1 MIASAYKYSSTERR
15 DPGFL
20 RRMWAMVI
28 KEFVQMRRD
37 RMTFATMI
45 FVPIMQLVL
54 FGYAINTDP
63 KQLPT
68 AVLTRDDGPLTRAVL
83 SAMKNTDY
91 FDFRVQVRDAAE
103 LDRLV
108 RSGEVQFAVEIP
120 ASFERDV
127 RRGDRPS
134 VLVIADATDPVA
146 TGTAVSSLQGLIDTA
161 LRRELRGP
169 DASVTKSRAPFDI
182 TIQNRYNPEAI
193 TQYNIVPG
201 LLGVV
206 LTMTMMMFTALAVT
220 REIERGTME
229 ALLSMPIKPVE
240 IMIGKIAPFVLV
252 GFVQMTIIIGA
263 AHVLFGVPIMGSVW
277 LLVALSTLFAAA
289 NLAVGYT
296 FSTIA
301 ENQLQAVQMTFF
313 FFLPN
318 ILLSGFMFP
327 FRGMPDWAQAIGEA
341 LPLTHFLRI
350 VRGITLKGTGFAD
363 MHLDGAGGLHGGR
376 DGARAVSLPPH
387 AGLAPNCEL
396 SFPRKRESSNHCNR
410 LFFTVGVTG
419 LPGQAGQ

>member
-1 MIASAYKYSSTERR
+1 MIASAYRYSRGERR

-20 RRMWAMVI
+20 RRMWAVVI

-45 FVPIMQLVL
+45 IVPIMQLVL

-83 SAMKNTDY
+83 AAMRNTDY
-91 FDFRVQVRDAAE
+91 FDFRVQVRDPEE

-127 RRGDRPS
+127 RRGDRPA

-146 TGTAVSSLQGLIDTA
+146 TGTAVSALQGLIDTA

-169 DASVTKSRAPFDI
+169 DAAVNATEAPFELRL
-182 TIQNRYNPEAI
+182 QNRYNPEGI

-206 LTMTMMMFTALAVT
+206 LTMTMMMFAALAVT

-229 ALLSMPIKPVE
+229 SLLAMPIKPVE

-252 GFVQMTIIIGA
+252 GFVQMTIILGA
-263 AHVLFGVPIMGSVW
+263 AHLLFGVPIMGSVS
-277 LLVALSTLFAAA
+277 LLVALATLFAAA

-350 VRGITLKGTGFAD
+350 VRGITLKGNGFAD
-363 MHLDGAGGLHGGR
+363 MQIDVLALVLFMLV
-376 DGARAVSLPPH
+376 AM
-387 AGLAPNCEL
+387 GLA
-396 SFPRKRESSNHCNR
+396 
-410 LFFTVGVTG
+410 LFRFRRT
-419 LPGQAGQ
+419 LD

>member
-1 MIASAYKYSSTERR
+1 MSTGYNGATEH

-20 RRMWAMVI
+20 RRMWAMVV
-28 KEFVQMRRD
+28 KELVQMRRD

-45 FVPIMQLVL
+45 FMPIIQLVL

-83 SAMKNTDY
+83 SAMRNTDY
-91 FDFRVQVRDAAE
+91 FDFRVQVRDPGE
-103 LDRLV
+103 LDRLI
-108 RSGEVQFAVEIP
+108 RSGGVQFAVEIP

-127 RRGDRPS
+127 RRGDRPA

-146 TGTAVSSLQGLIDTA
+146 TGTAVAGLRGLIDTA

-169 DASVTKSRAPFDI
+169 DAPVTKTTAPFEI
-182 TIQNRYNPEAI
+182 TLQNRYNPEGI

-201 LLGVV
+201 LLGVI

-229 ALLSMPIKPVE
+229 SLLAMPIKPVE

-252 GFVQMTIIIGA
+252 GFVTMTIILGA
-263 AHVLFGVPIMGSVW
+263 AHLLFGVPIMGSVW

-350 VRGITLKGTGFAD
+350 VRGITLKGNGFAD
-363 MHLDGAGGLHGGR
+363 MHIDVLALVLFMLI
-376 DGARAVSLPPH
+376 AM
-387 AGLAPNCEL
+387 GLA
-396 SFPRKRESSNHCNR
+396 
-410 LFFTVGVTG
+410 LFRFRRT
-419 LPGQAGQ
+419 LD

>member
-1 MIASAYKYSSTERR
+1 MI
-15 DPGFL
+15 
-20 RRMWAMVI
+20 V

-45 FVPIMQLVL
+45 FVPILQLVL

-91 FDFRVQVRDAAE
+91 FDFRVQVRDPEE
-103 LDRLV
+103 LDRLI

-127 RRGDRPS
+127 RRGDKPS

-161 LRRELRGP
+161 LKRELRGP
-169 DASVTKSRAPFDI
+169 DTQLTKANAPFEI
-182 TIQNRYNPEAI
+182 VLQNRYNPEAI

-229 ALLSMPIKPVE
+229 SLLAMPIKPVE
-240 IMIGKIAPFVLV
+240 IMLGKIAPFVLV
-252 GFVQMTIIIGA
+252 GFVQMTIILGA
-263 AHVLFGVPIMGSVW
+263 AHLLFGVPIMGSVW
-277 LLVALSTLFAAA
+277 LLVLLATLFAAA

-350 VRGITLKGTGFAD
+350 VRGITLKGIGFAD
-363 MHLDGAGGLHGGR
+363 MKIDVLALVIFMLV
-376 DGARAVSLPPH
+376 AM
-387 AGLAPNCEL
+387 GLA
-396 SFPRKRESSNHCNR
+396 
-410 LFFTVGVTG
+410 LFRFRRT
-419 LPGQAGQ
+419 LD

>member
-1 MIASAYKYSSTERR
+1 MSPSGYNGATEH

-20 RRMWAMVI
+20 RRMWAMVV

-37 RMTFATMI
+37 RLTFATMI
-45 FVPIMQLVL
+45 FVPILQLTL

-68 AVLTRDDGPLTRAVL
+68 AVLVRDDGPLTRAVL
-83 SAMKNTDY
+83 AAMKNTDY
-91 FDFRVQVRDAAE
+91 FDFRWQVRDPEE
-103 LDRLV
+103 LDKLI
-108 RSGEVQFAVEIP
+108 RSGDAQFGIEIP

-127 RRGDRPS
+127 RRGDRPA

-146 TGTAVSSLQGLIDTA
+146 TGTAISAVEGLIDTA

-169 DASVTKSRAPFDI
+169 DASVKATSPPFELRL
-182 TIQNRYNPEAI
+182 QRRYNPEGV

-229 ALLSMPIKPVE
+229 SLLAMPIKPVE

-263 AHVLFGVPIMGSVW
+263 AHFLFNVPILGSVW

-296 FSTIA
+296 FSTFA
-301 ENQLQAVQMTFF
+301 TNQLQAVQMTFF

-327 FRGMPDWAQAIGEA
+327 FRGMPEWAQAIGAA

-363 MHLDGAGGLHGGR
+363 MQMDVFALVLFM
-376 DGARAVSLPPH
+376 AV
-387 AGLAPNCEL
+387 AMGLA
-396 SFPRKRESSNHCNR
+396 
-410 LFFTVGVTG
+410 LFRFRRT
-419 LPGQAGQ
+419 LD

>member
-1 MIASAYKYSSTERR
+1 MIAAAYRFSSSERR

-20 RRMWAMVI
+20 RRMWAMIV

-45 FVPIMQLVL
+45 FVPVLQLVL

-68 AVLTRDDGPLTRAVL
+68 AVLTRDDGPLTRGVL
-83 SAMKNTDY
+83 AAMKNTDY
-91 FDFRVQVRDAAE
+91 FDFRVQVRDPEE
-103 LDRLV
+103 LDRLI

-127 RRGDRPS
+127 RRGDRPA

-169 DASVTKSRAPFDI
+169 DAQITKTTAPFEI
-182 TIQNRYNPEAI
+182 VLQNRYNPEAI

-229 ALLSMPIKPVE
+229 SLLAMPIKPVE
-240 IMIGKIAPFVLV
+240 IMLGKIAPFVLV
-252 GFVQMTIIIGA
+252 GFVQMTIILGA
-263 AHVLFGVPIMGSVW
+263 AHLLFGVPIMGSVW

-327 FRGMPDWAQAIGEA
+327 FRGMPDWAQVIGEA

-350 VRGITLKGTGFAD
+350 VRGIALKGIGFAD
-363 MHLDGAGGLHGGR
+363 MQIDVLALVIFMLV
-376 DGARAVSLPPH
+376 AM
-387 AGLAPNCEL
+387 GLA
-396 SFPRKRESSNHCNR
+396 
-410 LFFTVGVTG
+410 LFRFRRT
-419 LPGQAGQ
+419 LD

>member
-1 MIASAYKYSSTERR
+1 MSAVADKRTPRERG
-15 DPGFL
+15 DPAFL
-20 RRMWAMVI
+20 KRTWAMVV

-45 FVPIMQLVL
+45 FIPILQLAL

-63 KQLPT
+63 KHLPT
-68 AVLTRDDGPLTRAVL
+68 AVLLRDDGPLTRAVL
-83 SAMKNTDY
+83 AAMKNSDY
-91 FDFRVQVRDAAE
+91 FEFVAQVRDPAE
-103 LDRLV
+103 IDRMLA
-108 RSGEVQFAVEIP
+108 SGEVQFAVEVP
-120 ASFERDV
+120 ASFERDI

-134 VLVIADATDPVA
+134 LLVIADATDPVA
-146 TGTAVSSLQGLIDTA
+146 TGTAISAVQGLVDTA

-169 DASVTKSRAPFDI
+169 DDSIAARAPPFKL
-182 TIQNRYNPEAI
+182 TLQRRYNPEGL

-229 ALLSMPIKPVE
+229 SLLAMPIKPVE

-252 GFVQMTIIIGA
+252 GFVQMAIIIGA
-263 AHVLFGVPIMGSVW
+263 AHFMFGVPILGSVP
-277 LLVALSTLFAAA
+277 LLIALTTLFAAA

-301 ENQLQAVQMTFF
+301 ENQLQAVQLTFF

-327 FRGMPDWAQAIGEA
+327 FRGMPHWAQWIGEI
-341 LPLTHFLRI
+341 LPLTHFMRI
-350 VRGITLKGTGFAD
+350 VRGIMLKGNGFAEMRVD
-363 MHLDGAGGLHGGR
+363 VLALVIFLVVAM
-376 DGARAVSLPPH
+376 
-387 AGLAPNCEL
+387 GLAL
-396 SFPRKRESSNHCNR
+396 MRFRRT
-410 LFFTVGVTG
+410 LD
-419 LPGQAGQ
+419 

>member
-1 MIASAYKYSSTERR
+1 MIASSFHYSSAERR
-15 DPGFL
+15 DPGFF
-20 RRMWAMVI
+20 RRMWAMVV

-45 FVPIMQLVL
+45 FVPILQLTL

-83 SAMKNTDY
+83 SAMRNTDY
-91 FDFRVQVRDAAE
+91 FDFRWQVRDAEE
-103 LDRLV
+103 LDRLI
-108 RSGEVQFAVEIP
+108 RSGEAQFGVEIP

-127 RRGDRPS
+127 RRGDRPQ

-146 TGTAVSSLQGLIDTA
+146 TGTAVSSLQGLIDGA
-161 LRRELRGP
+161 LKRELRGP
-169 DASVTKSRAPFDI
+169 DAAVTKSAAPFEI
-182 TIQNRYNPEAI
+182 TMQNRYNPEAI

-229 ALLSMPIKPVE
+229 SLLAMPIKPVE
-240 IMIGKIAPFVLV
+240 IMLGKIAPFVLV
-252 GFVQMTIIIGA
+252 GFVQMTIILGA
-263 AHVLFGVPIMGSVW
+263 AHLLFGVPIMGSVW
-277 LLVALSTLFAAA
+277 LLVTLATLFAAA

-301 ENQLQAVQMTFF
+301 QNQLQAVQMTFF

-327 FRGMPDWAQAIGEA
+327 FRGMPGWAQAFGEV

-350 VRGITLKGTGFAD
+350 VRGITLKGIGFAD
-363 MHLDGAGGLHGGR
+363 MKIDVLALVIFMLV
-376 DGARAVSLPPH
+376 AM
-387 AGLAPNCEL
+387 GLAL
-396 SFPRKRESSNHCNR
+396 FRFRKT
-410 LFFTVGVTG
+410 LD
-419 LPGQAGQ
+419 

>member
-1 MIASAYKYSSTERR
+1 MTAVPYHYGASERR
-15 DPGFL
+15 DPGFF
-20 RRMWAMVI
+20 RRMWAMVV

-37 RMTFATMI
+37 RMTFAMMI
-45 FVPIMQLVL
+45 MVPIMQLVL

-63 KQLPT
+63 KQLPA
-68 AVLTRDDGPLTRAVL
+68 AVLTRDDGPLTRAVVA
-83 SAMKNTDY
+83 AMTNTDR
-91 FDFRVQVRDAAE
+91 FDFQVQVHDPAE

-108 RSGEVQFAVEIP
+108 RAGEVQFAVEIP

-146 TGTAVSSLQGLIDTA
+146 TGTAVSALQGMIDTA

-169 DASVTKSRAPFDI
+169 DDAIEGKAPPFTI
-182 TIQNRYNPEAI
+182 TLQNRYNPEGI

-206 LTMTMMMFTALAVT
+206 LTMTMMMFTSLAVT

-229 ALLSMPIKPVE
+229 SLLAMPIKPVE
-240 IMIGKIAPFVLV
+240 IMIGKIAPFVVV
-252 GFVQMTIIIGA
+252 GFVQMTIILGA
-263 AHVLFGVPIMGSVW
+263 AHLLFGVPIMGSVG
-277 LLVALSTLFAAA
+277 LLVALATLFAAA

-301 ENQLQAVQMTFF
+301 KNQLQAVQMTFF

-327 FRGMPDWAQAIGEA
+327 FRGMPDWAQAIGQV

-350 VRGITLKGTGFAD
+350 VRGIMLKGVGLAD
-363 MHLDGAGGLHGGR
+363 MQTSVLALTLFML
-376 DGARAVSLPPH
+376 AAM
-387 AGLAPNCEL
+387 GLA
-396 SFPRKRESSNHCNR
+396 
-410 LFFTVGVTG
+410 LFRFRRT
-419 LPGQAGQ
+419 LD

>member
-1 MIASAYKYSSTERR
+1 MSAAMYNGSAAERR
-15 DPGFL
+15 DPGFF
-20 RRMWAMVI
+20 RRMWAIVI

-45 FVPIMQLVL
+45 FVPILQLTL

-68 AVLTRDDGPLTRAVL
+68 AVLVRDDGPLTRAVL
-83 SAMKNTDY
+83 AAMKNTDY
-91 FDFRVQVRDAAE
+91 FNFKEQVRDAEE
-103 LDRLV
+103 LDKLIRT
-108 RSGEVQFAVEIP
+108 GEVQFAVEIP

-127 RRGDRPS
+127 RRGDRPA

-169 DASVTKSRAPFDI
+169 DAAVTKTAAPFEI
-182 TIQNRYNPEAI
+182 TLQNRFNPEAI

-229 ALLSMPIKPVE
+229 SLLAMPIKPVE

-252 GFVQMTIIIGA
+252 GFVQMTIILSA
-263 AHVLFGVPIMGSVW
+263 AHFLFGVPIMGSVW
-277 LLVALSTLFAAA
+277 LLVSLATLFAAS

-301 ENQLQAVQMTFF
+301 NNQLQAVQMTFF

-327 FRGMPDWAQAIGEA
+327 FRGMPQWAQVIGEA
-341 LPLTHFLRI
+341 LPLTHFMRI

-363 MHLDGAGGLHGGR
+363 MQIDVLALFIFMIV
-376 DGARAVSLPPH
+376 AM
-387 AGLAPNCEL
+387 GLAL
-396 SFPRKRESSNHCNR
+396 ARFRRT
-410 LFFTVGVTG
+410 LD
-419 LPGQAGQ
+419 

>member
-1 MIASAYKYSSTERR
+1 MSAAPQPNGANARR
-15 DPGFL
+15 DPGFF
-20 RRMWAMVI
+20 RRMWAMVV

-45 FVPIMQLVL
+45 IVPIMQLVL

-83 SAMKNTDY
+83 AAMKNTDY
-91 FDFRVQVRDAAE
+91 FDFKVQVRDPE
-103 LDRLV
+103 TLDRLV

-146 TGTAVSSLQGLIDTA
+146 TGTAVSALQGLIDTA

-169 DASVTKSRAPFDI
+169 DDELARTAAPFAI
-182 TIQNRYNPEAI
+182 TVQNRYNPEGI

-229 ALLSMPIKPVE
+229 SLLAMPIKPVE

-252 GFVQMTIIIGA
+252 GFVQMTIIVGA

-277 LLVALSTLFAAA
+277 LLVALATLFAAA

-327 FRGMPDWAQAIGEA
+327 FRGMPEWAQAIGEM

-363 MHLDGAGGLHGGR
+363 MQSDVLALVLFTLAAMALALMRFRRTLD
-376 DGARAVSLPPH
+376 
-387 AGLAPNCEL
+387 
-396 SFPRKRESSNHCNR
+396 
-410 LFFTVGVTG
+410 
-419 LPGQAGQ
+419 

>member
-1 MIASAYKYSSTERR
+1 MIASACRYSSTARR

-45 FVPIMQLVL
+45 FIPILQLVL

-68 AVLTRDDGPLTRAVL
+68 AVLVRDDGPLTRAVL
-83 SAMKNTDY
+83 SAMRNTDY
-91 FDFRVQVRDAAE
+91 FDFKRQVRDAAE

-108 RSGEVQFAVEIP
+108 RSGEVQFGVEIP

-127 RRGDRPS
+127 RRGERPS

-146 TGTAVSSLQGLIDTA
+146 TGTAVSGLRGLIDTA

-169 DASVTKSRAPFDI
+169 DEAVTKRAAPFEI

-229 ALLSMPIKPVE
+229 SLLAMPIKPVE

-252 GFVQMTIIIGA
+252 GFVQMAIILGA
-263 AHVLFGVPIMGSVW
+263 AHMLFGVPIMGSVW

-327 FRGMPDWAQAIGEA
+327 FRGMPDWAQAIGEI

-363 MHLDGAGGLHGGR
+363 MQMDVLALVLFM
-376 DGARAVSLPPH
+376 AV
-387 AGLAPNCEL
+387 AMGLA
-396 SFPRKRESSNHCNR
+396 
-410 LFFTVGVTG
+410 LFRFRRT
-419 LPGQAGQ
+419 LD

>member
-1 MIASAYKYSSTERR
+1 
-15 DPGFL
+15 
-20 RRMWAMVI
+20 
-28 KEFVQMRRD
+28 
-37 RMTFATMI
+37 
-45 FVPIMQLVL
+45 
-54 FGYAINTDP
+54 
-63 KQLPT
+63 
-68 AVLTRDDGPLTRAVL
+68 
-83 SAMKNTDY
+83 
-91 FDFRVQVRDAAE
+91 
-103 LDRLV
+103 
-108 RSGEVQFAVEIP
+108 VQFAVEIP

-134 VLVIADATDPVA
+134 VLVIADATDSVA

-169 DASVTKSRAPFDI
+169 DASVTKTTAPFEI
-182 TIQNRYNPEAI
+182 ALQNRYNPEAI

-229 ALLSMPIKPVE
+229 SLLAMPIKPVE
-240 IMIGKIAPFVLV
+240 IMIGKIAPFVVV
-252 GFVQMTIIIGA
+252 GFVQMTIILGA
-263 AHVLFGVPIMGSVW
+263 AHLLFGMPIMGNLW

-327 FRGMPDWAQAIGEA
+327 FRGMPDWAQAIGE

-350 VRGITLKGTGFAD
+350 VRGIALKGNGFAD
-363 MHLDGAGGLHGGR
+363 MQIDVLALVLFM
-376 DGARAVSLPPH
+376 AV
-387 AGLAPNCEL
+387 AMGLA
-396 SFPRKRESSNHCNR
+396 
-410 LFFTVGVTG
+410 LFRFRRT
-419 LPGQAGQ
+419 LD

>member
-1 MIASAYKYSSTERR
+1 MSAAIYNGAAAERR

-20 RRMWAMVI
+20 RRMWAIIV

-45 FVPIMQLVL
+45 MVPVLQLTL

-63 KQLPT
+63 KHLP
-68 AVLTRDDGPLTRAVL
+68 AVVLTRDSGPLTRAVL
-83 SAMKNTDY
+83 AALNNTDY
-91 FDFRVQVRDAAE
+91 FDFEQQVRDPE
-103 LDRLV
+103 EMDRLI
-108 RSGEVQFAVEIP
+108 RSGTVQFGIEIP

-134 VLVIADATDPVA
+134 ILVIADATDPVA
-146 TGTAVSSLQGLIDTA
+146 TGTAIAAVQGVIDTA

-169 DASVTKSRAPFDI
+169 DADVTKSTRPFELVL
-182 TIQNRYNPEAI
+182 QRRYNPEGI

-229 ALLSMPIKPVE
+229 TLLSMPIKPLE
-240 IMIGKIAPFVLV
+240 IMIGKIAPFVLI
-252 GFVQMTIIIGA
+252 GLVQMTIILLA
-263 AHVLFGVPIMGSVW
+263 AHYLFGVPILGSLP
-277 LLVALSTLFAAA
+277 LLITLATLFAAS

-296 FSTIA
+296 FSTVA
-301 ENQLQAVQMTFF
+301 QNQLQAVQMTFF

-318 ILLSGFMFP
+318 FLLSGFAFP
-327 FRGMPDWAQAIGEA
+327 FRGMPHWAQWIGEV
-341 LPLTHFLRI
+341 LPLTHFIRI
-350 VRGITLKGTGFAD
+350 VRGIMLKGTGFAD
-363 MHLDGAGGLHGGR
+363 MQVDAAALFVFMIVAM
-376 DGARAVSLPPH
+376 
-387 AGLAPNCEL
+387 GLAL
-396 SFPRKRESSNHCNR
+396 LRFRKT
-410 LFFTVGVTG
+410 LD
-419 LPGQAGQ
+419 

>member
-1 MIASAYKYSSTERR
+1 MIAAAYRYSSSERR

-20 RRMWAMVI
+20 RRMWAMIV

-45 FVPIMQLVL
+45 FVPILQLVL

-68 AVLTRDDGPLTRAVL
+68 TVLTRDDGPLARAVL
-83 SAMKNTDY
+83 AAMKNTDY
-91 FDFRVQVRDAAE
+91 FDFQVQVRDPEE
-103 LDRLV
+103 LDRLI

-127 RRGDRPS
+127 RRGDKPS

-146 TGTAVSSLQGLIDTA
+146 TGTAVSSLQGLIDSA

-169 DASVTKSRAPFDI
+169 DTQLTKANAPFEI
-182 TIQNRYNPEAI
+182 VLQNRYNPEAI

-229 ALLSMPIKPVE
+229 SLLAMPIKPVE
-240 IMIGKIAPFVLV
+240 IMLGKIAPFVLV
-252 GFVQMTIIIGA
+252 GFVQMTIILFA
-263 AHVLFGVPIMGSVW
+263 AHFLFNVPIMGSVW
-277 LLVALSTLFAAA
+277 LLVSLATLFAAS

-301 ENQLQAVQMTFF
+301 QNQLQAVQLTFF

-327 FRGMPDWAQAIGEA
+327 FRGMPMWAQVIGEA
-341 LPLTHFLRI
+341 LPLTHFMRI
-350 VRGITLKGTGFAD
+350 VRGIMLKSTGLAD
-363 MHLDGAGGLHGGR
+363 MQIDVAALFIFIIVAM
-376 DGARAVSLPPH
+376 
-387 AGLAPNCEL
+387 GLAL
-396 SFPRKRESSNHCNR
+396 ARFRRT
-410 LFFTVGVTG
+410 LD
-419 LPGQAGQ
+419 

>member
-1 MIASAYKYSSTERR
+1 MSEMVQHSAHKVSR

-20 RRMWAMVI
+20 KRVWAMVV

-37 RMTFATMI
+37 RMTFATMLFI
-45 FVPIMQLVL
+45 PILQLTL

-63 KQLPT
+63 KHLPT

-83 SAMKNTDY
+83 AAMKNSDY
-91 FDFRVQVRDAAE
+91 FDFKRQVRDSAE
-103 LDRLV
+103 LDALL
-108 RSGEVQFAVEIP
+108 RSGVVQFAVEIP
-120 ASFERDV
+120 ASFERGV

-134 VLVIADATDPVA
+134 LLVIADATDPVA
-146 TGTAVSSLQGLIDTA
+146 TGTAIAAMQGLVDTA
-161 LRRELRGP
+161 LRREMRGP
-169 DASVTKSRAPFDI
+169 DAAIKARAPPI
-182 TIQNRYNPEAI
+182 RLTLQRRYNPEGL

-229 ALLSMPIKPVE
+229 SLLAMPIRPIE

-263 AHVLFGVPIMGSVW
+263 ASYLFDVPIRGSIG
-277 LLVALSTLFAAA
+277 LLILLSTLFAAA

-301 ENQLQAVQMTFF
+301 KNQLQAVQMTFF

-327 FRGMPDWAQAIGEA
+327 FRGMPQWAQVIGEI
-341 LPLTHFLRI
+341 LPLTHFMRI
-350 VRGITLKGTGFAD
+350 ARGIMLKGNGLAD
-363 MHLDGAGGLHGGR
+363 MKLDVMALVVFLV
-376 DGARAVSLPPH
+376 AAM
-387 AGLAPNCEL
+387 GLAL
-396 SFPRKRESSNHCNR
+396 LRFRRT
-410 LFFTVGVTG
+410 LD
-419 LPGQAGQ
+419 

>member
-1 MIASAYKYSSTERR
+1 
-15 DPGFL
+15 
-20 RRMWAMVI
+20 
-28 KEFVQMRRD
+28 MRRITV
-37 RMTFATMI
+37 R
-45 FVPIMQLVL
+45 
-54 FGYAINTDP
+54 
-63 KQLPT
+63 LPC
-68 AVLTRDDGPLTRAVL
+68 
-83 SAMKNTDY
+83 
-91 FDFRVQVRDAAE
+91 
-103 LDRLV
+103 
-108 RSGEVQFAVEIP
+108 VEIP

-169 DASVTKSRAPFDI
+169 DAGVTKTAAPFEI

-263 AHVLFGVPIMGSVW
+263 AHVMFGVPIMGSLW

-327 FRGMPDWAQAIGEA
+327 FRGMPGWAQAIGEA
-341 LPLTHFLRI
+341 LPLTYFLRI
-350 VRGITLKGTGFAD
+350 VRGITLKGNGFAD
-363 MHLDGAGGLHGGR
+363 MHLD
-376 DGARAVSLPPH
+376 
-387 AGLAPNCEL
+387 
-396 SFPRKRESSNHCNR
+396 
-410 LFFTVGVTG
+410 
-419 LPGQAGQ
+419 

>member
-1 MIASAYKYSSTERR
+1 MTAVPYHYGASERR
-15 DPGFL
+15 DPGFF

-37 RMTFATMI
+37 RMTFAMMI
-45 FVPIMQLVL
+45 IVPIMQLTL

-63 KQLPT
+63 KQLPA

-83 SAMKNTDY
+83 AAMRNTDY
-91 FDFRVQVRDAAE
+91 FDFKVQVRDPAE

-108 RSGEVQFAVEIP
+108 RAGEVQFAVEIP

-146 TGTAVSSLQGLIDTA
+146 TGTAVSALQGMIDTA

-169 DASVTKSRAPFDI
+169 DDTLASKAAPFGI
-182 TIQNRYNPEAI
+182 TLQNRYNPEGI

-206 LTMTMMMFTALAVT
+206 LTMTMMMFTSLAVT

-229 ALLSMPIKPVE
+229 SLLAMPIKPVE
-240 IMIGKIAPFVLV
+240 IMIGKIAPFVVV
-252 GFVQMTIIIGA
+252 GFVQMTIILGA
-263 AHVLFGVPIMGSVW
+263 AHLLFGVPIMGSVG
-277 LLVALSTLFAAA
+277 LLVALATLFAAA

-301 ENQLQAVQMTFF
+301 KNQLQAVQMTFF

-327 FRGMPDWAQAIGEA
+327 FRGMPDWAQAIGQV

-350 VRGITLKGTGFAD
+350 VRGIMLKGVGLAD
-363 MHLDGAGGLHGGR
+363 MQTSVLALTLFMLAAMALALFRFRRTLD
-376 DGARAVSLPPH
+376 
-387 AGLAPNCEL
+387 
-396 SFPRKRESSNHCNR
+396 
-410 LFFTVGVTG
+410 
-419 LPGQAGQ
+419 

>member
-1 MIASAYKYSSTERR
+1 MKTSVYRR
-15 DPGFL
+15 PIVTRGDPGL
-20 RRMWAMVI
+20 LKRMWAMMV

-37 RMTFATMI
+37 RMTFATMLI
-45 FVPIMQLVL
+45 IPILQLAL

-68 AVLTRDDGPLTRAVL
+68 AVLVRDDGPLTRAL
-83 SAMKNTDY
+83 LQAMKNSDY
-91 FDFRVQVRDAAE
+91 FEFTRQVRDPAE
-103 LDRLV
+103 MDAML
-108 RSGEVQFAVEIP
+108 RSGEVQFGVEIP

-127 RRGDRPS
+127 RRGDRPAL
-134 VLVIADATDPVA
+134 LVIADATDPVA
-146 TGTAVSSLQGLIDTA
+146 TGTAISALQGLTDTA

-169 DASVTKSRAPFDI
+169 DDMLEARAPPFEVRV
-182 TIQNRYNPEAI
+182 QRRYNPEGI

-229 ALLSMPIKPVE
+229 SLLAMPIKPVE
-240 IMIGKIAPFVLV
+240 IMIGKIAPYVLV
-252 GFVQMTIIIGA
+252 GFVQMSIIIGA
-263 AHVLFGVPIMGSVW
+263 AHLLFGVPIMGSVW
-277 LLVALSTLFAAA
+277 LLVALSTLFAGA

-327 FRGMPDWAQAIGEA
+327 FRGMPDWAQWIGEA

-350 VRGITLKGTGFAD
+350 VRGIMLKGNGFGD
-363 MHLDGAGGLHGGR
+363 MQVDVLALVLFLL
-376 DGARAVSLPPH
+376 AAM
-387 AGLAPNCEL
+387 GLAL
-396 SFPRKRESSNHCNR
+396 MRFRRT
-410 LFFTVGVTG
+410 LD
-419 LPGQAGQ
+419 

>member
-1 MIASAYKYSSTERR
+1 MIAAAYRYSSGTRR

-83 SAMKNTDY
+83 AAMRNTDY
-91 FDFRVQVRDAAE
+91 FDFRVQVRDPEE

-108 RSGEVQFAVEIP
+108 RSGDVQFAVEIP

-146 TGTAVSSLQGLIDTA
+146 TGTAVSALQGLIDTA

-169 DASVTKSRAPFDI
+169 DAPVTKTTAPFEI
-182 TIQNRYNPEAI
+182 TLQNRYNPEGI

-229 ALLSMPIKPVE
+229 SLLAMPIKPVE

-252 GFVQMTIIIGA
+252 GFVQMTIILGA
-263 AHVLFGVPIMGSVW
+263 AHLLFGVPIMGSVW

-350 VRGITLKGTGFAD
+350 VRGIALKGNGFAD
-363 MHLDGAGGLHGGR
+363 MQVDVLALVLFMLI
-376 DGARAVSLPPH
+376 AM
-387 AGLAPNCEL
+387 GLA
-396 SFPRKRESSNHCNR
+396 
-410 LFFTVGVTG
+410 LFRFRRT
-419 LPGQAGQ
+419 LD

>member
-1 MIASAYKYSSTERR
+1 EGQFCMSAYNGSTAERR
-15 DPGFL
+15 DPGFF

-45 FVPIMQLVL
+45 FVPILQLTL

-63 KQLPT
+63 KQLRT
-68 AVLTRDDGPLTRAVL
+68 AVLVRDEGPLTRAVL
-83 SAMKNTDY
+83 AAMKNTDY
-91 FDFRVQVRDAAE
+91 FKFTEQVHDADE
-103 LDRLV
+103 LDRLIL
-108 RSGEVQFAVEIP
+108 SGKVQFAVEIP

-127 RRGDRPS
+127 RRGDRPA
-134 VLVIADATDPVA
+134 VLVIPRPPDPVA
-146 TGTAVSSLQGLIDTA
+146 AGPAVSSLQGLIDTA
-161 LRRELRGP
+161 LRREPRGP
-169 DASVTKSRAPFDI
+169 GAPVTKSTAPFQI
-182 TIQNRYNPEAI
+182 TLQNRYNPEAI

-220 REIERGTME
+220 REIERGPME
-229 ALLSMPIKPVE
+229 TLLAMPIKPVE
-240 IMIGKIAPFVLV
+240 IMLGKIAPFVLV
-252 GFVQMTIIIGA
+252 GFVQMTIIVGA

-277 LLVALSTLFAAA
+277 LLVGLATLFARADA
-289 NLAVGYT
+289 AVGYT

-327 FRGMPDWAQAIGEA
+327 FRGMPEWAQAIGEM

-350 VRGITLKGTGFAD
+350 VRGITLKGIG
-363 MHLDGAGGLHGGR
+363 
-376 DGARAVSLPPH
+376 
-387 AGLAPNCEL
+387 
-396 SFPRKRESSNHCNR
+396 
-410 LFFTVGVTG
+410 VGV
-419 LPGQAGQ
+419 LPTALVALRPV

>member
-1 MIASAYKYSSTERR
+1 MIASAYRYSSTERR

-20 RRMWAMVI
+20 RLTWAMVV

-45 FVPIMQLVL
+45 FVPILQLLL

-63 KQLPT
+63 KQMPT
-68 AVLTRDDGPLTRAVL
+68 AVLVRDDGPLTRAVL
-83 SAMKNTDY
+83 SAMRNTDY
-91 FDFRVQVRDAAE
+91 FDFKLQVRDAAE

-108 RSGEVQFAVEIP
+108 RTGEVQFAVEIP

-146 TGTAVSSLQGLIDTA
+146 TGTAVAGLRGLVDTA
-161 LRRELRGP
+161 LKRELRGP
-169 DASVTKSRAPFDI
+169 DASVTKTAAPFEI

-229 ALLSMPIKPVE
+229 ALLAMPIKPVE
-240 IMIGKIAPFVLV
+240 IMIGKIAPFVVV

-263 AHVLFGVPIMGSVW
+263 AHVLFGVPILGSVW

-296 FSTIA
+296 FSTVA

-327 FRGMPDWAQAIGEA
+327 FRGMPDWAQWIGEA

-350 VRGITLKGTGFAD
+350 VRGITLKGNGFAD
-363 MHLDGAGGLHGGR
+363 MQIDVLALLIFM
-376 DGARAVSLPPH
+376 AV
-387 AGLAPNCEL
+387 AMGLA
-396 SFPRKRESSNHCNR
+396 
-410 LFFTVGVTG
+410 LFRFRRT
-419 LPGQAGQ
+419 LD

>member
-1 MIASAYKYSSTERR
+1 MSAAAKDSARPVSR

-20 RRMWAMVI
+20 KRVWAMVV

-37 RMTFATMI
+37 RMTFATMLFI
-45 FVPIMQLVL
+45 PILQLTL

-63 KQLPT
+63 KHLPT

-83 SAMKNTDY
+83 AAMKNSDY
-91 FDFRVQVRDAAE
+91 FAFTRQVRDPAE
-103 LDRLV
+103 LDAML
-108 RSGEVQFAVEIP
+108 RSGAAQFAVEIP

-127 RRGDRPS
+127 RRGDHPS
-134 VLVIADATDPVA
+134 LLVIADATDPVA
-146 TGTAVSSLQGLIDTA
+146 TGTAIAAMQGLIDTA

-169 DASVTKSRAPFDI
+169 DAAVEARAPPV
-182 TIQNRYNPEAI
+182 TLTLQRRYNPEGL

-229 ALLSMPIKPVE
+229 SLLAMPIRPVE

-263 AHVLFGVPIMGSVW
+263 ASYLFDVPIRGSVG
-277 LLVALSTLFAAA
+277 LLVLLSTLFAAA

-296 FSTIA
+296 FSTVA

-327 FRGMPDWAQAIGEA
+327 FRGMPQWAQVIGEI
-341 LPLTHFLRI
+341 LPLTHFMRI
-350 VRGITLKGTGFAD
+350 ARGIMLKGNGLAD
-363 MHLDGAGGLHGGR
+363 MRLD
-376 DGARAVSLPPH
+376 V
-387 AGLAPNCEL
+387 LAL
-396 SFPRKRESSNHCNR
+396 VIFLVAAMGIALLRFRR
-410 LFFTVGVTG
+410 TLD
-419 LPGQAGQ
+419 

>member
-1 MIASAYKYSSTERR
+1 MSAAMYNGSAAERR
-15 DPGFL
+15 DPGFF
-20 RRMWAMVI
+20 RRMWAIVI

-45 FVPIMQLVL
+45 FVPILQLTL

-68 AVLTRDDGPLTRAVL
+68 AVLVRDDGPLTRAVL
-83 SAMKNTDY
+83 AAMKNTDY
-91 FDFRVQVRDAAE
+91 FNFKKQVRDAEE
-103 LDRLV
+103 LDKLI

-127 RRGDRPS
+127 RRGDRPA

-169 DASVTKSRAPFDI
+169 DAAVAKTAAPFEI
-182 TIQNRYNPEAI
+182 TLQNRYNPESI

-229 ALLSMPIKPVE
+229 SLLAMPIKPVE

-252 GFVQMTIIIGA
+252 GFVQMTTILGA
-263 AHVLFGVPIMGSVW
+263 AHFLFGVPIMGSVW
-277 LLVALSTLFAAA
+277 LLVALSTLFAAS

-301 ENQLQAVQMTFF
+301 NNQLQAVQMTFF

-327 FRGMPDWAQAIGEA
+327 FRGMPEWAQIIGAA

-350 VRGITLKGTGFAD
+350 VRGITLKGNGFAD
-363 MHLDGAGGLHGGR
+363 LQIDVAALFIFMIVAM
-376 DGARAVSLPPH
+376 
-387 AGLAPNCEL
+387 GLAL
-396 SFPRKRESSNHCNR
+396 ARFRRT
-410 LFFTVGVTG
+410 LD
-419 LPGQAGQ
+419 